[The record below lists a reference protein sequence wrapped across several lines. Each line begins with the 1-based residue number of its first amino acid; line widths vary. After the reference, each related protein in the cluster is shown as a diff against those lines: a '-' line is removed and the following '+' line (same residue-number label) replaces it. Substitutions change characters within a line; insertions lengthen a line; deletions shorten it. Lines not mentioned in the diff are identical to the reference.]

1 MIIKIKRSILCYF
14 LLAVSFIYSQT
25 DNNKNNH
32 TLRIEI
38 PEVALINV
46 QSSSNT
52 SIKFGGGSVVEAG
65 QALKI
70 NQTDDSIWINYSSI
84 VGTQTDPSRNVTIQI
99 AEGTIPN
106 GLDLFVKA
114 GKDSGHG
121 DGKMGTP
128 ASQMQLLTAS
138 PLDIVT
144 KIGSPYTGVG
154 PNKGHNIAYT
164 LKLKEDKDSYGQLN
178 FDETTTLVIN
188 YTLSDN

>member
-1 MIIKIKRSILCYF
+1 MIIKIKRSMLCYF
-14 LLAVSFIYSQT
+14 LLAVSFIYAQT
-25 DNNKNNH
+25 DNNENNH

-70 NQTDDSIWINYSSI
+70 DETDNSIWINYSSI
-84 VGTQTDPSRNVTIQI
+84 VGTQSDPSRNVTIQVS
-99 AEGTIPN
+99 EGTIPN

-114 GKDSGHG
+114 EKDSGYG
-121 DGKMGTP
+121 GGKMGKP
-128 ASQMQLLTAS
+128 VSKMQLLTS
-138 PLDIVT
+138 TPLDIVT
-144 KIGSPYTGVG
+144 KIGSAYTGVG

-164 LKLKEDKDSYGQLN
+164 LKLKEEAGSYAQLN